1 MSRPGRPKEHL
12 NKGKIETLERLVK
25 EFSMESGEGKEEE
38 NRKNEGKGKGKRR
51 KVKWKDEEMRTREKE
66 MIKKIKKI
74 RGSSANIN
82 HVIRVILDLVQPP
95 IQFQFYIS
103 ITKIQLQFIA

>member
-1 MSRPGRPKEHL
+1 
-12 NKGKIETLERLVK
+12 
-25 EFSMESGEGKEEE
+25 MESGEGKEEE

-74 RGSSANIN
+74 RVVLLNN
-82 HVIRVILDLVQPP
+82 
-95 IQFQFYIS
+95 FNYY
-103 ITKIQLQFIA
+103 KIKSGVRRLYYHPMTEYNKELKAEKEG

>member
-38 NRKNEGKGKGKRR
+38 NRKNEGKGKGKTKER
-51 KVKWKDEEMRTREKE
+51 KMEGRGNEKE

-74 RGSSANIN
+74 RVVLLNN
-82 HVIRVILDLVQPP
+82 
-95 IQFQFYIS
+95 FNYY
-103 ITKIQLQFIA
+103 KIKSGVRRLYYHPMTEYNK

>member
-38 NRKNEGKGKGKRR
+38 NRKNEGKGKGKTKER
-51 KVKWKDEEMRTREKE
+51 KMEGRGNEKE

-82 HVIRVILDLVQPP
+82 HSGVRRLYYHPMTEYNKEL
-95 IQFQFYIS
+95 
-103 ITKIQLQFIA
+103 KAEKEG